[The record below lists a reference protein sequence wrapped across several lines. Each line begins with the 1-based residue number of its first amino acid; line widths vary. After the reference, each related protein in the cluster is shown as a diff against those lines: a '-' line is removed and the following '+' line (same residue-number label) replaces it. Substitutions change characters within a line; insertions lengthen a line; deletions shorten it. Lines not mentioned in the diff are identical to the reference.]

1 MARGQKYPDD
11 IKEKAFL
18 LYATCGN
25 YNEVSRE
32 LDVPITTIKGWV
44 DKKNP
49 DELDELRKKKKEEFV
64 DKASDIIDKGLRLL
78 NRRLDRA
85 IEHEDDLD
93 KLIDEIYRTDK
104 EELSQEEKNRLVSKI
119 RSLQIQNMRDIT
131 TAIGTLY
138 DKRALAKGDST
149 DNQSIVIEIKGDA
162 KDWSV

>member
-1 MARGQKYPDD
+1 MARGQKYPDE

-32 LDVPITTIKGWV
+32 LDVPITTIKGWI

-93 KLIDEIYRTDK
+93 KLIDEIYRTEK

-138 DKRALAKGDST
+138 DK
-149 DNQSIVIEIKGDA
+149 SIVIEIKGDA

>member
-32 LDVPITTIKGWV
+32 LDVPITTIKGWI

-78 NRRLDRA
+78 KKVLQDY
-85 IEHEDDLD
+85 
-93 KLIDEIYRTDK
+93 KLGGNNAR
-104 EELSQEEKNRLVSKI
+104 
-119 RSLQIQNMRDIT
+119 
-131 TAIGTLY
+131 
-138 DKRALAKGDST
+138 
-149 DNQSIVIEIKGDA
+149 
-162 KDWSV
+162 